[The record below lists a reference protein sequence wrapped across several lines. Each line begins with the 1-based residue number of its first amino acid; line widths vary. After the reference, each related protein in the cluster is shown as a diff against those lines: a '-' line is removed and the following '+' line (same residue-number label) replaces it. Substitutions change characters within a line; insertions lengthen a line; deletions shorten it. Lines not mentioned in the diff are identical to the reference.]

1 MQYPAGGAGG
11 HVSAAETGVGAGV
24 RGGLQGGS
32 PKGLPK
38 GKALALL
45 KVILTSFPKCFNV
58 LFSEIPVSRSID
70 AANRAAKH

>member
-1 MQYPAGGAGG
+1 MSVAGI
-11 HVSAAETGVGAGV
+11 GVGAGV

-45 KVILTSFPKCFNV
+45 KVILTSLPKCFV
-58 LFSEIPVSRSID
+58 VRFSEIPVSRSID

>member
-1 MQYPAGGAGG
+1 MQYPAIDVEG
-11 HVSAAETGVGAGV
+11 HVSAAAIAVGAGV

-45 KVILTSFPKCFNV
+45 KVILTSLPRCFV
-58 LFSEIPVSRSID
+58 VRFSEIPVWKSMH

>member
-1 MQYPAGGAGG
+1 MQHPARGAGG
-11 HVSAAETGVGAGV
+11 HVSKAGIALGAGV

-38 GKALALL
+38 GKAFALL
-45 KVILTSFPKCFNV
+45 KVTLTSLPRCFV
-58 LFSEIPVSRSID
+58 VRFSEIPVSKSID